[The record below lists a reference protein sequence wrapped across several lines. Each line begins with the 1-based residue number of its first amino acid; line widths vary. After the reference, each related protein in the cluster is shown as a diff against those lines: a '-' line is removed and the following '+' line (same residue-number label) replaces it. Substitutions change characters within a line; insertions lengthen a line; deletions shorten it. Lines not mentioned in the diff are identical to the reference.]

1 MTIADITIG
10 ANTYKSYASVAE
22 ADAQLAV
29 DPVRKATWEALQDD
43 VKGQYLVAA
52 TNRLDLLT
60 WLGKKTGGATQ
71 LNAWPRSGLKYADGT
86 DVSSTEVPNQ
96 LQRATILL
104 AGSIASDPASA
115 DAGSSA
121 STTKKVKAGSAEVE
135 FFHSTPALVGKPIQ
149 DESAFELI
157 KAWLEGAITTGTGT
171 FASGTTATSSF
182 GTSGQYDRTQGYS

>member
-10 ANTYKSYASVAE
+10 TNTYKSYATVVE

-43 VKGQYLVAA
+43 VKGQYLIAA

-71 LNAWPRSGLKYADGT
+71 LNAWPRSDLKYEDGT
-86 DVSSTEVPNQ
+86 DVSTTDAPNQ

-104 AGSIASDPASA
+104 AGSIASEPESA

-121 STTKKVKAGSAEVE
+121 SNIKKVKAGGADVE
-135 FFHSTPALVGKPIQ
+135 FFSSPRVIAGTPLQ
-149 DESAFELI
+149 DETAFTLI
-157 KAWLEGAITTGTGT
+157 KLWLEGTAGSLGNTVTGTDT
-171 FASGTTATSSF
+171 ASTF
-182 GTSGQYDRTQGYS
+182 GTAGQYDRTRGYG